1 MKRRGN
7 ELHGI
12 AGKSNAEAVSRNA
25 KSSTG
30 DETTGIAEAKQW
42 LQGNAMEEHWTVKR

>member
-12 AGKSNAEAVSRNA
+12 AGKSNAEAVGRNA
-25 KSSTG
+25 KNSTG
-30 DETTGIAEAKQW
+30 NETQRVAPEMK
-42 LQGNAMEEHWTVKR
+42 

>member
-1 MKRRGN
+1 MNSSGN

-30 DETTGIAEAKQW
+30 DETIGIAEAKQW
-42 LQGNAMEEHWTVKR
+42 LQGNAMEEHWAVF